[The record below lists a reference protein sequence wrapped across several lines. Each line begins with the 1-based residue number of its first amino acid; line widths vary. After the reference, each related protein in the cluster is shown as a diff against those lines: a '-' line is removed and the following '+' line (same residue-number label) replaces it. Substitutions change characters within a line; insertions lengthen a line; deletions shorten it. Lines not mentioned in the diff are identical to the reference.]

1 MTNSDNLQGREV
13 RLFPSAHISGTREAE
28 LRAAASLLAMVR
40 AVSEFGR
47 VFVRAAG
54 GPAGRITCYTEVAFK
69 LGEPPARTIRPD
81 GIVHAVRGRKEW
93 SALVE
98 VKVGD
103 NPLDSGQVDAYHRLA
118 RDEGFDALI
127 TISNQAALPN
137 GLPPVPLDG
146 RRLRKI
152 PVVHLSWER
161 LLAEARM
168 LSNQREIEDTDQHW
182 MLDEWIKYVA
192 DEESRIIEPPVLG
205 KYWGPVLQAAKE
217 HKLPAVSG
225 QLTDV
230 IEHWDAFLRKL
241 ALRLRAKMG
250 VEVQR
255 RTSRADVSDPAGRIK
270 RIHAAAL
277 DGGVL
282 TGALRVP
289 DAIGDLRL
297 ELMLQGK
304 VVRYSVSFRAPGE
317 GRTKT
322 RLNWLLRELRGED
335 LPSGLKLRVDW
346 DKRRLYSEAKFDALQ
361 EDHTPLLVG
370 PGGEPIPGECLPR
383 AFTLSWAT
391 GLAKGRGR
399 SGGHVLAGVS
409 AGVERFYRQV
419 IEGLVPYVPRAPR
432 LPTVEPDETIPE
444 TLTRRTL
451 APAAHQPIEA
461 EEEWASR
468 APGATEEAS
477 DTDR

>member
-1 MTNSDNLQGREV
+1 MTSSDNLEGHEV

-40 AVSEFGR
+40 AVSEFGQ

-54 GPAGRITCYTEVAFK
+54 GPAGRISCYTEVPFK

-81 GIVHAVRGRKEW
+81 GIVHAVRGKKEW

-103 NPLDSGQVDAYHRLA
+103 NPLDGDQVDAYHRLA
-118 RDEGFDALI
+118 RDESFDALV
-127 TISNQAALPN
+127 TVSNQAALPN
-137 GLPPVPLDG
+137 GHPPVPLDG

-161 LLAEARM
+161 LLTEAKM
-168 LSNQREIEDTDQHW
+168 LCNQKEVDDPDQHW

-192 DEESRIIEPPVLG
+192 NEESRIIEPPVLG

-217 HKLPAVSG
+217 HKLRAVSG
-225 QLTDV
+225 KLTDV
-230 IEHWDAFLRKL
+230 VEHWDAFLKKL

-255 RTSRADVSDPAGRIK
+255 RTSRADVSDPVGRIK
-270 RIHAAAL
+270 RIHEEAL
-277 DGGVL
+277 DGGVV

-335 LPSGLKLRVDW
+335 LPSGLKL
-346 DKRRLYSEAKFDALQ
+346 L
-361 EDHTPLLVG
+361 
-370 PGGEPIPGECLPR
+370 I
-383 AFTLSWAT
+383 
-391 GLAKGRGR
+391 
-399 SGGHVLAGVS
+399 S
-409 AGVERFYRQV
+409 AVYR
-419 IEGLVPYVPRAPR
+419 
-432 LPTVEPDETIPE
+432 
-444 TLTRRTL
+444 
-451 APAAHQPIEA
+451 
-461 EEEWASR
+461 
-468 APGATEEAS
+468 
-477 DTDR
+477 